1 MLVWETAAMI
11 TETTSS
17 TPMYSAAVWP
27 ASWRMR
33 RATVREASHAFPRWY
48 CTAKR
53 RSDMWVEP
61 PGKSVDR
68 TTAANLRSA
77 RGPHERPR
85 TQLQRARRAQSHL
98 GPVPHSEPEGDRLGA
113 RVHPDLLVDA
123 REVVLDRL
131 VGDHELLGDGGV
143 GEPAREQVEHLALA
157 RGQRAHPELL
167 RLVLGPG
174 RAPQGLEARRRDR
187 GREHHL
193 ARRDGL
199 DACLELFG
207 LEPAVHE
214 VADGAVADRARDE
227 LLVLRVAQHEDLRA
241 LGQRACR
248 RDAVHDRHP
257 HVEADDVRRGLA
269 RHVDRLAAVAGL
281 ADDLDAVSV
290 GEQRGDA
297 AAHDRVVVH

>member
-33 RATVREASHAFPRWY
+33 RATVREASHAFPRGY

-113 RVHPDLLVDA
+113 RVHADLLVDA

-143 GEPAREQVEHLALA
+143 GEPARQQVQYLPLA
-157 RGQRAHPELL
+157 RGERAHPELL
-167 RLVLGPG
+167 GLVLGPG
-174 RAPQGLEARRRDR
+174 RAPQGLEDRGRDR

-193 ARRDGL
+193 PRRDRL
-199 DACLELFG
+199 DAGLELVG
-207 LEPAVHE
+207 LEAAVDE
-214 VADGAVADRARDE
+214 VADRAIADRARDE
-227 LLVLRVAQHEDLRA
+227 LLVLGVAQHQDLGA
-241 LGQRACR
+241 LGQRTR
-248 RDAVHDRHP
+248 GGDAVHHRHA
-257 HVEADDVRRGLA
+257 HVEA
-269 RHVDRLAAVAGL
+269 
-281 ADDLDAVSV
+281 
-290 GEQRGDA
+290 
-297 AAHDRVVVH
+297 